1 LGDIIFRDI
10 AVARLLWELFL
21 FGLLHSIASA
31 EDNPAIREISDYF
44 GNFPISCKSM
54 VVVEYVNSDSIWDGE
69 AKIIPFDLK
78 LCEKLL
84 YPTDATKIIEPVVR
98 YLSTADLGSVPNNL
112 SPQEIEQNQKRDA
125 NDMKQ
130 LVLKL
135 HLNAQNLAET
145 CRQIVAKPIGKK
157 QIACYFGAP
166 QETSRLEFKSLFQ
179 AMLKNSFP
187 ANEAVCTAEPIS
199 TSNATTPFFRTF
211 LKDETQKK
219 SWAEMKNAL
228 QQDHF
233 FCASENC
240 LRSVIA
246 IFPVD
251 GKLPKFKIS
260 KEALNFAIIVRQ
272 LSLYRGEWHGIWPY
286 APCEKNKNCS
296 EPSNGVSNGICT
308 QTDSSEGSAMMAYML
323 NGFEE

>member
-1 LGDIIFRDI
+1 
-10 AVARLLWELFL
+10 VARLLWVLIL
-21 FGLLHSIASA
+21 FGVLRSIAVA
-31 EDNPAIREISDYF
+31 EDNPSIREMSDYF

-54 VVVEYVNSDSIWDGE
+54 AIVEYDNTDSLWDGE

-98 YLSTADLGSVPNNL
+98 YLSTADLGFVPNNL
-112 SPQEIEQNQKRDA
+112 SPQEIEQNHKRDA
-125 NDMKQ
+125 RDMKR

-157 QIACYFGAP
+157 QITCYFGAP
-166 QETSRLEFKSLFQ
+166 EETSSLEFKSLFQ

-199 TSNATTPFFRTF
+199 TSNATTPFFKAF
-211 LKDETQKK
+211 LKFQAQQK

-228 QQDHF
+228 HQDHF

-246 IFPVD
+246 IIPVD
-251 GKLPKFKIS
+251 GNQPKFKIS
-260 KEALNFAIIVRQ
+260 KEALDFAIIVRQ
-272 LSLYRGEWHGIWPY
+272 LNLYRGEWHGIWPY
-286 APCEKNKNCS
+286 APCGKNKNCS
-296 EPSNGVSNGICT
+296 EPSNGISNGICT
-308 QTDSSEGSAMMAYML
+308 QTDSSEGSAMMAYVL
-323 NGFEE
+323 NGLEE